1 MNHYEYARY
10 LENPD
15 EPIKIISDPV
25 KCCMCHDVMERN
37 NTLTIDG
44 NIVCNDCLKDYC
56 KRYISDY
63 AEDFA
68 FENMNDFVEFVRE
81 NHNE

>member
-1 MNHYEYARY
+1 MTHYEYARY

-15 EPIKIISDPV
+15 EPSRIINDPA
-25 KCCMCHDVMERN
+25 KCCMCHDTTERD

-44 NIVCNDCLKDYC
+44 NIVCNDCLEDYC
-56 KRYISDY
+56 ERHVSDY

-68 FENMNDFVEFVRE
+68 LENMTEFMEFVRE